1 MGWHRGLVHS
11 QCRLFYFGGLMEET
25 KRAEEIRDKALAEIE
40 EASDES
46 MLEKVRNTY
55 LAKKS
60 ELNSLMG
67 MMRNLAPENKA
78 LFGKTMNEVRNAIV
92 TKYEAKKQEIVK
104 KVMAEKLAKESI
116 DISLPG
122 ETHEMGSINPIYQII
137 DEMTS
142 IFASMGF
149 EIREGRDIETDHFNF
164 ELLNVPKDHPARDM
178 QDTFY
183 ITDSLLLRTQTSA
196 AQAHAMLEKTEKG
209 PIKMICPGKCYRR
222 DDDDMTHSHEFNQIE
237 GLVVDKN
244 ISMADLKGTLELFVK
259 KMFGEKREIRMRSS
273 YFPFT
278 EPSVEV
284 DVSCAKCGGKGC
296 DMCKGTGWIEI
307 LGAGEVHPHVLEMC
321 GYDPKI
327 YSGFAFGVGVE
338 RLAILR
344 YGIDDIRRFYQND
357 LRFLKPFIEK

>member
-1 MGWHRGLVHS
+1 
-11 QCRLFYFGGLMEET
+11 MEET
-25 KRAEEIRDKALAEIE
+25 SRAEEIKNTALEEIE
-40 EASDES
+40 KADDES
-46 MLEKVRNTY
+46 ALERIRNTY
-55 LAKKS
+55 LTKKS

-67 MMRNLAPENKA
+67 LMKTLPSEKKA
-78 LFGKTMNEVRNAIV
+78 AFGKTMNEVRGIIV
-92 TKYEAKKQEIVK
+92 SRFEEKKEKISK
-104 KVMAEKLAKESI
+104 RILADKLAKESI
-116 DISLPG
+116 DLSLPG
-122 ETHEMGSINPIYQII
+122 RSYQIGSINPIYQII
-137 DEMTS
+137 DEMVS
-142 IFASMGF
+142 IFSNMGF

-196 AQAHAMLEKTEKG
+196 AQAHAMLEREEKG

-237 GLVVDKN
+237 GLVIDKG
-244 ISMADLKGTLELFVK
+244 ISIADLKGTLELFVK

-307 LGAGEVHPHVLEMC
+307 LGAGEVHPNVLKMC
-321 GYDPKI
+321 GYDPNV

-344 YGIDDIRRFYQND
+344 YGIDDIRRLYQND

>member
-1 MGWHRGLVHS
+1 MS
-11 QCRLFYFGGLMEET
+11 EESKRLDSIFESAIGEL
-25 KRAEEIRDKALAEIE
+25 E
-40 EASDES
+40 EAKDES
-46 MLEKVRNTY
+46 MLERIRNTY

-60 ELNSLMG
+60 ELSALMG
-67 MMRNLAPENKA
+67 TMKNLPNEEKA
-78 LFGKTMNEVRNAIV
+78 SFGKKMNEVKGAILSR
-92 TKYEAKKQEIVK
+92 YEAKKKEIE
-104 KVMAEKLAKESI
+104 EKALKERLEKESI

-122 ETHEMGSINPIYQII
+122 ETHSVGSVNPIYAII
-137 DEMTS
+137 DEMIS
-142 IFASMGF
+142 IFVSMGF
-149 EIREGRDIETDHFNF
+149 EVKEGRDIESDHFNF

-183 ITDSLLLRTQTSA
+183 ISDSLLLRTQTSA
-196 AQAHAMLEKTEKG
+196 AQAHAMIEREEKG

-237 GLVVDKN
+237 GLVVGKN
-244 ISMADLKGTLELFVK
+244 VSMADLKGTLELFVK

-284 DVSCAKCGGKGC
+284 DVSCAKCGGEGC
-296 DMCKGTGWIEI
+296 SMCKGTGWIEI
-307 LGAGEVHPHVLEMC
+307 LGAGEVHPNVLKMC
-321 GYDPKI
+321 GYDPDV

-344 YGIDDIRRFYQND
+344 YGIDDIRRLYQND

>member
-1 MGWHRGLVHS
+1 
-11 QCRLFYFGGLMEET
+11 MEET
-25 KRAEEIRDKALAEIE
+25 KRLESIRESALSEIE
-40 EASDES
+40 SATDET
-46 MLEKVRNTY
+46 MLEKIRNTY

-60 ELNSLMG
+60 ELNALMG
-67 MMRNLAPENKA
+67 LMRTLTPEKKA
-78 LFGKTMNEVRNAIV
+78 IFGKTINDVRNAILAR
-92 TKYEAKKQEIVK
+92 YEAKKKEINDRII
-104 KVMAEKLAKESI
+104 AEKLARESI

-122 ETHEMGSINPIYQII
+122 RTHALGSVNPIHEII
-137 DEMTS
+137 DEMIS
-142 IFASMGF
+142 IFANMGF
-149 EIREGRDIETDHFNF
+149 EVKEGRDIETDHFNF

-196 AQAHAMLEKTEKG
+196 SQAHAMLEKTEKG

-237 GLVVDKN
+237 GLVVGEN

-344 YGIDDIRRFYQND
+344 YGIDDIRRLYQND